1 MATKIN
7 NVSELKAM
15 IAKGKRNYFV
25 VLAGG
30 LARSSKTVS
39 YNKKTGVFKVKN
51 EIDGTRQQLTE
62 QQLFDN
68 DLTNI
73 GKAMNYGAFFA
84 D

>member
-1 MATKIN
+1 MATK
-7 NVSELKAM
+7 VSNAKDLMAM
-15 IAKGKRNYFV
+15 IAKGKRKYFI

-30 LARSSKTVS
+30 LARSSKTIS
-39 YNKKTGVFKVKN
+39 YDKKAGVFKVKN

-62 QQLFDN
+62 QQLFDSN
-68 DLTNI
+68 ITNI

>member
-1 MATKIN
+1 MAVK
-7 NVSELKAM
+7 VSNAEDLRTM
-15 IAKGKRNYFV
+15 ISKGHRKYFI

-30 LARSSKTVS
+30 LARSSKTIG
-39 YNKKTGVFKVKN
+39 YNKKAGVFNVKN

-62 QQLFDN
+62 QQLFDTN
-68 DLTNI
+68 LTNI